1 VQWHQNMLVQQWL
14 PLLPQTSAKLRAGA
28 RVADGDCG
36 TGQAL
41 IALAR
46 AFPSI
51 TAIGYDVDAQ
61 GHLRP
66 GSPVPP

>member
-1 VQWHQNMLVQQWL
+1 MQWHQNMLVQQWL
-14 PLLPQTSAKLRAGA
+14 PLVPQTSAKLRAGA
-28 RVADGDCG
+28 RVADVDCSP
-36 TGQAL
+36 GQGL

-51 TAIGYDVDAQ
+51 TAIGYDVHPQ

-66 GSPVPP
+66 G